1 MPSAVARAPVTLR
14 ADKAEQ
20 AVVKR
25 VARRGHD
32 EEGHNGAWKVAFADF
47 CLALLCLFLVMWL
60 LAARQQEALQE
71 LLKAAGGSLLDDGR
85 GRMSESLGGPRG
97 ALISREPLPSDG
109 STLAPRRLFPGALE
123 SDDLRHVRLAKTS
136 YETSADM
143 VELVRVF
150 EQLAS
155 QSGLAGN
162 VQSVITPYGLRVM
175 LHDTSKQG
183 MFERGGA
190 VPNERFA
197 RLLRKLGPV
206 FSRIEN
212 QMLILGHTDS
222 VQYRDTG
229 PAGLSN
235 WALSSERAM
244 AARAELLKGGMPAGS
259 VLQVVG
265 LAERAPLNAKDT
277 TAPENRRIELLI
289 LTKGQASSISAMFGA
304 PGETRPLIEGA
315 ETSLPSRDELISLRN
330 GLLDV
335 P

>member
-1 MPSAVARAPVTLR
+1 MPSAAARAPVTLR

-25 VARRGHD
+25 VSRRGP
-32 EEGHNGAWKVAFADF
+32 EEKEHSGAWKVAFADF

-71 LLKAAGGSLLDDGR
+71 LWKAAGGSLVDDGR

-97 ALISREPLPSDG
+97 ALISREPFPRDG
-109 STLAPRRLFPGALE
+109 STAAPRDLFPGALDA
-123 SDDLRHVRLAKTS
+123 DDPRNVRMAKRS
-136 YETSADM
+136 YETGADM

-150 EQLAS
+150 EQVAS
-155 QSGLAGN
+155 QSGLGGN
-162 VQSVITPYGLRVM
+162 LQSVITPYGLRVM
-175 LHDTSKQG
+175 FHDTERQG

-197 RLLRKLGPV
+197 KLLARLGPV
-206 FSRIEN
+206 FAHIEN
-212 QMLILGHTDS
+212 QMLIVGHTDAI
-222 VQYRDTG
+222 QYRNRG

-244 AARAELLKGGMPAGS
+244 AARTQLLKGGMPADS

-265 LAERAPLNAKDT
+265 LADRAPLNTNDPKAH
-277 TAPENRRIELLI
+277 ENRRVELLI
-289 LTKGQASSISAMFGA
+289 LTKSQAGSISAMFGA

-315 ETSLPSRDELISLRN
+315 DTSLPSHDELALLRN
-330 GLLDV
+330 GLVDA